1 MSAFEPGR
9 WRRALRFWRSDVRQD
24 VDEELRFHLEMH
36 QRELAERGHS
46 PLTARQ
52 EAERR
57 FGELGRIREECV
69 AIDTRQ
75 RQRAERREIMGD
87 LWQDIRFAGRT
98 LRKSPGF
105 TLLAILCLGLG
116 IGVTSTIVSAVHAIL
131 IRPLPY
137 ERPDELVAV
146 YGRQR
151 ARDEHGVNI
160 SYPDYVS
167 WRDDSRSFAALG
179 MWTWQALAFS
189 GDGEPERVEGAA
201 VTANLF
207 PLLGVRPML
216 GRSFL
221 PGDEVRGQHRVVL
234 LSHGLWLRRFG
245 GDSGIVARSITVD
258 GYPHQVAG
266 VMPPGFAFPDRGEA
280 WVPFAPDLAREQR
293 GNRFYAGALGR
304 LRPEVDLAAAQRD
317 LDVISSR
324 LAREFNQDNLG
335 WDAEAIPLRD
345 DLVGDM
351 RLPLLVFL
359 GAVACVLL
367 IVCANVANLT
377 LTRGAGR
384 QREIAVRIAL
394 GAGRGRVVRQ
404 LLTESLVLAVAG
416 GLVGVALAAFG
427 VRVFALAVP
436 DGLPWYISLR
446 LDGSV
451 VLFTFLLAAAT
462 GMLVGLVPAFRT
474 TDLQPAS
481 GLRQGTGGSGEP
493 RPRSR
498 LRAAL
503 VVAEVALSLMLMVG
517 AALLLQSYRALS
529 TIDLG
534 FQSRGVLTFR
544 LALSRSRYQAPEQRS
559 TFYSELLTRLSALP
573 GVQAVGSAQGI
584 PMTGWNVQAQF
595 SVEGRPEPRQGE
607 ELVVLYQYITPGYF
621 SAIGVPTLAGRGF
634 TAADRDSLNPVGVI
648 NQSLA
653 RAEFSGS
660 DPIGRR
666 IKFGSQAS
674 EERWITIVGVIPD
687 FRHYRLPE
695 PMRAAIYLPF
705 YEAVGYTQT
714 VAIRSEADPAVLLP
728 AAAAVVRSLDADL
741 PLFQVQTLD
750 EVVSRSLWRQR
761 LQGQVLGT
769 FAVLAM
775 LLAITGMYGVISYA
789 VAQRTRELG
798 VRMALGASRRQVI
811 VLVVGQG
818 ARLAL
823 LGVALGLAG
832 ALALTRVLSALL
844 YGVKATD
851 ALTFALMPLLLG
863 AVAVAACWL
872 PARRASQIDPLVAM
886 RAE

>member
-1 MSAFEPGR
+1 MSGSESGR
-9 WRRALRFWRSDVRQD
+9 WRRALRFWRPDVGQD

-36 QRELAERGHS
+36 QRELAERGRS
-46 PLTARQ
+46 PGEARQ

-69 AIDTRQ
+69 AIDNRQ
-75 RQRAERREIMGD
+75 RQRAERRETMGD
-87 LWQDIRFAGRT
+87 LWQDLRFAGRT

-105 TLLAILCLGLG
+105 TLLAILCIGLG
-116 IGVTSTIVSAVHAIL
+116 VGVTSTIVSAVHAIL

-137 ERPDELVAV
+137 ERPDQLVAV
-146 YGRQR
+146 YARQR

-179 MWTWQALAFS
+179 MWTWYALAFS
-189 GDGEPERVEGAA
+189 GEGEPERVEGAA

-207 PLLGVRPML
+207 PLLGVRPIL
-216 GRSFL
+216 GRHFL
-221 PGDEVRGQHRVVL
+221 PGEEVRGQHRVVL

-245 GDSGIVARSITVD
+245 GDSGVVARTITVD
-258 GYPHQVAG
+258 GYPHVVVG
-266 VMPPGFAFPDRGEA
+266 VMPPDFAFPDRGEA
-280 WVPFAPDLAREQR
+280 WVPFAPDLARESR
-293 GNRFYAGALGR
+293 GNRGYAGALGR
-304 LRPEVDLAAAQRD
+304 LRPDVDLEAAQRD
-317 LDVISSR
+317 LDLISVK
-324 LAREFNQDNLG
+324 LQREFSQDNFG
-335 WDAEAIPLRD
+335 WDAEVIPLRD
-345 DLVGDM
+345 DLVGDL

-377 LTRGAGR
+377 LTRGTGR

-404 LLTESLVLAVAG
+404 LLTESFVLAVAG
-416 GLVGVALAAFG
+416 GLVGVVLAAFG

-446 LDGSV
+446 LDASV
-451 VLFTFLLAAAT
+451 VLFTFLLAAVT
-462 GMLVGLVPAFRT
+462 GMLVGLVPAFRS
-474 TDLQPAS
+474 TDLRPAS
-481 GLRQGTGGSGEP
+481 GLREGTGGSGDG
-493 RPRSR
+493 RPRTR

-517 AALLLQSYRALS
+517 AALLLRSYRALS

-534 FQSRGVLTFR
+534 FQARGVLSFR
-544 LALSRSRYQAPEQRS
+544 IALPRSRYPEPERRS
-559 TFYSELLTRLSALP
+559 AFYTELFARLATLP
-573 GVQAVGSAQGI
+573 GVEAVGSAQGI
-584 PMTGWNVQAQF
+584 PMVGWNVQAQF
-595 SVEGRPEPRQGE
+595 SVEGRPERRQGD
-607 ELVVLYQYITPGYF
+607 ELVAHYQYITPGYF
-621 SAIGVPTLAGRGF
+621 SAIGVATVAGRSL

-648 NQSLA
+648 NESLA

-660 DPIGRR
+660 DPVGRR

-695 PMRAAIYLPF
+695 PMGPAIYLPF
-705 YEAVGYTQT
+705 YEAVGYTQA
-714 VAIRSEADPAVLLP
+714 VAIRSGTDPAVLLP
-728 AAAAVVRSLDADL
+728 AATAVVRSLDADL

-761 LQGQVLGT
+761 LQGRVLGT
-769 FAVLAM
+769 FAVLAL
-775 LLAITGMYGVISYA
+775 LLAVTGMYGVISYG

-811 VLVVGQG
+811 GLVVGQG
-818 ARLAL
+818 TRLAL
-823 LGVALGLAG
+823 LGVVLGLAG
-832 ALALTRVLSALL
+832 SLALTRVLSTLL
-844 YGVKATD
+844 YGIKATD
-851 ALTFALMPLLLG
+851 ALTFAVVPLLLG
-863 AVAVAACWL
+863 AVAVAACWV
-872 PARRASQIDPLVAM
+872 PASRASKIDPLVAM